1 MINQL
6 ENLCRKYNQ
15 THQNQLTI
23 ENYKGSYR
31 LSNQLMPH
39 ISVPLSVFET
49 STDLENTFLTS
60 DSPYHCINA
69 FYTAKADVSLDEL
82 NSTIEALREK
92 TKNVL

>member
-6 ENLCRKYNQ
+6 EKLCQKYNQ

-39 ISVPLSVFET
+39 ISVPLNVFET
-49 STDLENTFLTS
+49 STDLENTFKTMAS
-60 DSPYHCINA
+60 FFENMT
-69 FYTAKADVSLDEL
+69 YTTLDIQNTER
-82 NSTIEALREK
+82 IF
-92 TKNVL
+92 

>member
-6 ENLCRKYNQ
+6 EKFCDSYNK

-49 STDLENTFLTS
+49 SSNLENTFKTMAS
-60 DSPYHCINA
+60 FFENMTYAN
-69 FYTAKADVSLDEL
+69 LDIQVTNKL
-82 NSTIEALREK
+82 L
-92 TKNVL
+92 

>member
-15 THQNQLTI
+15 THHNQLTV

-39 ISVPLSVFET
+39 ISVPLTVFEGADIDQT
-49 STDLENTFLTS
+49 FKTMASFFENMAYATLDIQLT
-60 DSPYHCINA
+60 N
-69 FYTAKADVSLDEL
+69 KLL
-82 NSTIEALREK
+82 
-92 TKNVL
+92 

>member
-6 ENLCRKYNQ
+6 ESLCDSYNQ
-15 THQNQLTI
+15 THQNQLTL

-49 STDLENTFLTS
+49 STNLENTF
-60 DSPYHCINA
+60 
-69 FYTAKADVSLDEL
+69 KAMASFFENMAYANLDIQITER
-82 NSTIEALREK
+82 IH
-92 TKNVL
+92 

>member
-15 THQNQLTI
+15 THHNQLTV
-23 ENYKGSYR
+23 ENYKGIYR

-49 STDLENTFLTS
+49 SSNLENTF
-60 DSPYHCINA
+60 
-69 FYTAKADVSLDEL
+69 KAIASFFENMAYAQLDMQTTERIL
-82 NSTIEALREK
+82 S
-92 TKNVL
+92 

>member
-15 THQNQLTI
+15 THHNQLTI

-39 ISVPLSVFET
+39 ISVPLSVFEGADIDQT
-49 STDLENTFLTS
+49 FKAMASFFENMT
-60 DSPYHCINA
+60 
-69 FYTAKADVSLDEL
+69 YTTLDIQNTER
-82 NSTIEALREK
+82 IF
-92 TKNVL
+92 

>member
-31 LSNQLMPH
+31 LSNQLMLH

-49 STDLENTFLTS
+49 STDLENTFKTMAS
-60 DSPYHCINA
+60 FFENMT
-69 FYTAKADVSLDEL
+69 YTTLDIQNTER
-82 NSTIEALREK
+82 IF
-92 TKNVL
+92 

>member
-23 ENYKGSYR
+23 ENYKGTYR

-39 ISVPLSVFET
+39 ISVPLSVFEGADIDQT
-49 STDLENTFLTS
+49 FKTMASFFENMAYAT
-60 DSPYHCINA
+60 
-69 FYTAKADVSLDEL
+69 LDIQNTER
-82 NSTIEALREK
+82 IF
-92 TKNVL
+92 

>member
-6 ENLCRKYNQ
+6 ENLCESYNQ

-49 STDLENTFLTS
+49 STNLENTF
-60 DSPYHCINA
+60 NA
-69 FYTAKADVSLDEL
+69 MASFFENMAYATLDIQITER
-82 NSTIEALREK
+82 IF
-92 TKNVL
+92 